1 MKQKLLVRTKP
12 EMYRSNALAY
22 FGLLIFTLFAVLM
35 LTNAA
40 QLPASAADT
49 ERPALE
55 LSFEDLDAASMALM
69 NAQNIVWELRSDQVT
84 SENSLKELRD
94 NINRA
99 QDAIGNINRTSISD
113 ECTMEIGRA
122 HV

>member
-55 LSFEDLDAASMALM
+55 LSFEDLDAAS
-69 NAQNIVWELRSDQVT
+69 RHS
-84 SENSLKELRD
+84 
-94 NINRA
+94 
-99 QDAIGNINRTSISD
+99 
-113 ECTMEIGRA
+113 
-122 HV
+122 